1 MSINSIL
8 SIGLQGVQ
16 AGNNRIG
23 MAGGQMIPAGR
34 DIDNVALARSMVE
47 LKSGELQIK
56 SSANVIKTADQM
68 LGTLIDL
75 RA

>member
-8 SIGLQGVQ
+8 STGLQGVQ
-16 AGNNRIG
+16 AGDNRTR
-23 MAGGQMIPAGR
+23 MAGGQMLPAGR